1 MASSF
6 RDRTNE
12 FHSMCERIRTRTH
25 TPTSILERRAL
36 LSPEPS
42 NASITKKNSKK
53 APHARSEFSVM
64 AAEISRQITNTA
76 SKLEKLTKL
85 AKRKTLF
92 DDRPVEISE
101 LTFIIKQDIAK
112 LNKQIA
118 MLQDY
123 TKHQK
128 QASKQA
134 TEHTSNV
141 VVALQSK
148 LADTSMSFKD
158 VLEIR
163 TENMKMSKDKRD
175 QFLFSA
181 AEQGADPAL
190 ANSPLMKSRR
200 RGLETT
206 PISSQQAQPTN
217 SVALLEETKEPEQQE
232 STLSLGIPMITQQ
245 QQQEMMV
252 MEQDRYIDHRS
263 SAIESIESTIAEL
276 GSIFQQ
282 LATMVAEQR
291 ETVQRIDQN
300 TDDIEMNVMGAQRE
314 LLKYYTSI
322 SSNRWLIIKIF
333 VTIVLFF
340 LLFTFI
346 M

>member
-1 MASSF
+1 SF

-76 SKLEKLTKL
+76 GKLEKLTRL

-190 ANSPLMKSRR
+190 GN
-200 RGLETT
+200 
-206 PISSQQAQPTN
+206 
-217 SVALLEETKEPEQQE
+217 VALLEETKEPEQQE

-276 GSIFQQ
+276 GGIFQQ

-333 VTIVLFF
+333 VTIVLF
-340 LLFTFI
+340 
-346 M
+346 

>member
-1 MASSF
+1 MATSF
-6 RDRTNE
+6 KDRTNE
-12 FHSMCERIRTRTH
+12 FHSMCERINTRIH

-42 NASITKKNSKK
+42 NTSRTKNSKK
-53 APHARSEFSVM
+53 APQARSEFAVM

-76 SKLEKLTKL
+76 GKLEKLTRL

-92 DDRPVEISE
+92 DDKPIEISE

-128 QASKQA
+128 QVSKQA

-175 QFLFSA
+175 QFLFST
-181 AEQGADPAL
+181 AEQGTDPAL
-190 ANSPLMKSRR
+190 ANSPLLKSRR

-206 PISSQQAQPTN
+206 STSPQSAN
-217 SVALLEETKEPEQQE
+217 NVAVLEETKELEQE

-276 GSIFQQ
+276 GGIFQQ

-322 SSNRWLIIKIF
+322 SSNRWLLIKIF
-333 VTIVLFF
+333 VTIILFF

>member
-1 MASSF
+1 MTF
-6 RDRTNE
+6 KDRTNE
-12 FHSMCERIRTRTH
+12 FHAIAERVRSRQHLPNT
-25 TPTSILERRAL
+25 LEKRAL
-36 LSPEPS
+36 IGTTPSSPSLQQPS
-42 NASITKKNSKK
+42 
-53 APHARSEFSVM
+53 RSEFSLM
-64 AAEISRQITNTA
+64 AADISRNITGTA
-76 SKLEKLTKL
+76 GKLEKLTKL

-92 DDRPVEISE
+92 DDKPVEISE

-118 MLQDY
+118 MLKDY

-128 QASKQA
+128 HASKQA
-134 TEHTSNV
+134 SEHTSNV

-163 TENMKMSKDKRD
+163 TENMKITKDKRD

-181 AEQGADPAL
+181 TDKAGAPPL
-190 ANSPLMKSRR
+190 ADSPLLKPRR
-200 RGLETT
+200 RPNATVNYAEEQET
-206 PISSQQAQPTN
+206 
-217 SVALLEETKEPEQQE
+217 
-232 STLSLGIPMITQQ
+232 TLSLGIPMLTQQ
-245 QQQEMMV
+245 QQQEQMMV
-252 MEQDRYIDHRS
+252 LEQDRYIDHRS

-276 GSIFQQ
+276 GGIFQQ

-300 TDDIEMNVMGAQRE
+300 TDDIEMHVMGAQRE
-314 LLKYYTSI
+314 LLKYYTNI

-333 VTIVLFF
+333 VTIVCFF
-340 LLFTFI
+340 LLFTLI

>member
-76 SKLEKLTKL
+76 GKLEKLTKL

-190 ANSPLMKSRR
+190 GK
-200 RGLETT
+200 
-206 PISSQQAQPTN
+206 
-217 SVALLEETKEPEQQE
+217 
-232 STLSLGIPMITQQ
+232 
-245 QQQEMMV
+245 
-252 MEQDRYIDHRS
+252 
-263 SAIESIESTIAEL
+263 
-276 GSIFQQ
+276 
-282 LATMVAEQR
+282 
-291 ETVQRIDQN
+291 
-300 TDDIEMNVMGAQRE
+300 
-314 LLKYYTSI
+314 
-322 SSNRWLIIKIF
+322 
-333 VTIVLFF
+333 
-340 LLFTFI
+340 
-346 M
+346 

>member
-1 MASSF
+1 MTF
-6 RDRTNE
+6 KDRTNE
-12 FHSMCERIRTRTH
+12 FHSVVDRIRNRSQQPYST
-25 TPTSILERRAL
+25 LERRAL
-36 LSPEPS
+36 LPS
-42 NASITKKNSKK
+42 SSSHPSSKSNTH
-53 APHARSEFSVM
+53 PPRSEFSLM
-64 AAEISRQITNTA
+64 ASEISRNITSTA

-92 DDRPVEISE
+92 DDKPVEISE

-118 MLQDY
+118 MLQHY
-123 TKHQK
+123 TKSQK
-128 QASKQA
+128 ASNKQV

-163 TENMKMSKDKRD
+163 TENMKMTKDKRD
-175 QFLFSA
+175 QFLFTT
-181 AEQGADPAL
+181 ADQVAGESSL
-190 ANSPLMKSRR
+190 ANSPLVKSRR
-200 RGLETT
+200 RSGEEKGQVVQKNN
-206 PISSQQAQPTN
+206 IASQPMD
-217 SVALLEETKEPEQQE
+217 EQHE
-232 STLSLGIPMITQQ
+232 STLSLGIPMLSQQ
-245 QQQEMMV
+245 QIQEQQQLAV
-252 MEQDRYIDHRS
+252 MEQDRYIENRS
-263 SAIESIESTIAEL
+263 TAIESIESTIAEL
-276 GSIFQQ
+276 GGIFQQ

-300 TDDIEMNVMGAQRE
+300 TDDIEMNVIGAQRE
-314 LLKYYTSI
+314 LLKYYTNI
-322 SSNRWLIIKIF
+322 SSNRWLIMKVFATVIA
-333 VTIVLFF
+333 FF

>member
-1 MASSF
+1 MSF

-12 FHSMCERIRTRTH
+12 FHALCERLRSRSQ
-25 TPTSILERRAL
+25 TPTSLLERRAL
-36 LSPEPS
+36 LTPD
-42 NASITKKNSKK
+42 NTTKAKK
-53 APHARSEFSVM
+53 PTHARSEFSMM

-76 SKLEKLTKL
+76 SKLEKLTRL

-92 DDRPVEISE
+92 DDKPVEISE

-123 TKHQK
+123 TKQQKQNSK
-128 QASKQA
+128 QAS
-134 TEHTSNV
+134 EHTSNV

-148 LADTSMSFKD
+148 LADTSMTFKD

-175 QFLFSA
+175 QFLFTAS
-181 AEQGADPAL
+181 EQSSEAQL
-190 ANSPLMKSRR
+190 ANSPLMKTRR
-200 RGLETT
+200 RNQ
-206 PISSQQAQPTN
+206 PI
-217 SVALLEETKEPEQQE
+217 EENKTAVLQEQEE
-232 STLSLGIPMITQQ
+232 STLSLGIPMISQQ

-314 LLKYYTSI
+314 LLKYYSSI

-333 VTIVLFF
+333 VTIVFFF
-340 LLFTFI
+340 LVFTFI

>member
-1 MASSF
+1 MSSSSF
-6 RDRTNE
+6 KDRTNE

-42 NASITKKNSKK
+42 NASMTKKNSKK

-76 SKLEKLTKL
+76 GKLEKLTRL

-92 DDRPVEISE
+92 DDKPVEISE

-190 ANSPLMKSRR
+190 GKLIKS
-200 RGLETT
+200 
-206 PISSQQAQPTN
+206 
-217 SVALLEETKEPEQQE
+217 
-232 STLSLGIPMITQQ
+232 
-245 QQQEMMV
+245 
-252 MEQDRYIDHRS
+252 
-263 SAIESIESTIAEL
+263 
-276 GSIFQQ
+276 
-282 LATMVAEQR
+282 
-291 ETVQRIDQN
+291 
-300 TDDIEMNVMGAQRE
+300 
-314 LLKYYTSI
+314 
-322 SSNRWLIIKIF
+322 
-333 VTIVLFF
+333 
-340 LLFTFI
+340 
-346 M
+346 

>member
-1 MASSF
+1 MF
-6 RDRTNE
+6 KDRTNE
-12 FHSMCERIRTRTH
+12 FHSMCERIRSRSH
-25 TPTSILERRAL
+25 TPTTVLEKRAL

-42 NASITKKNSKK
+42 DTNQSKSYKNN
-53 APHARSEFSVM
+53 HARSEFSLM

-76 SKLEKLTKL
+76 GKLEKLTKL

-92 DDRPVEISE
+92 DDKPVEINE

-134 TEHTSNV
+134 SEHTSNV

-163 TENMKMSKDKRD
+163 TENMKISKDKRD
-175 QFLFSA
+175 QFLFSTM
-181 AEQGADPAL
+181 EQSANSEL
-190 ANSPLMKSRR
+190 ANSPLMKTRR
-200 RGLETT
+200 NAPVEDD
-206 PISSQQAQPTN
+206 N
-217 SVALLEETKEPEQQE
+217 KEQE

-252 MEQDRYIDHRS
+252 LEQDRYIDHRS

-276 GSIFQQ
+276 GGIFQQ

-322 SSNRWLIIKIF
+322 SSNRWLFIKIF
-333 VTIVLFF
+333 LTIVIFF
-340 LLFTFI
+340 LIFTFI

>member
-1 MASSF
+1 MTF
-6 RDRTNE
+6 KDRTTE
-12 FHSMCERIRTRTH
+12 FHAVVERIRSRSH
-25 TPTSILERRAL
+25 SSSALERRAL
-36 LSPEPS
+36 LSSPKPS
-42 NASITKKNSKK
+42 SPK
-53 APHARSEFSVM
+53 AKHHARSEFSLM
-64 AAEISRQITNTA
+64 AAEISRNITNTA
-76 SKLEKLTKL
+76 GKLEKLTRL

-92 DDRPVEISE
+92 DDKPVEISE

-118 MLQDY
+118 MLQEY
-123 TKHQK
+123 TKSQR
-128 QASKQA
+128 QSSKQA
-134 TEHTSNV
+134 NEHTSNV

-181 AEQGADPAL
+181 AEQTSEPMLG
-190 ANSPLMKSRR
+190 NSPLLKSRR
-200 RGLETT
+200 RGPGGES
-206 PISSQQAQPTN
+206 PGSSHTYQPHM
-217 SVALLEETKEPEQQE
+217 EEQQE
-232 STLSLGIPMITQQ
+232 STLSLGIPMISQQQQQ

-252 MEQDRYIDHRS
+252 LEQDRYIETRS
-263 SAIESIESTIAEL
+263 TAIESIESTIAEL

-314 LLKYYTSI
+314 LLKYYTNI

-333 VTIVLFF
+333 VTIVFFF
-340 LLFTFI
+340 LVFTLI

>member
-1 MASSF
+1 
-6 RDRTNE
+6 
-12 FHSMCERIRTRTH
+12 
-25 TPTSILERRAL
+25 
-36 LSPEPS
+36 
-42 NASITKKNSKK
+42 
-53 APHARSEFSVM
+53 
-64 AAEISRQITNTA
+64 
-76 SKLEKLTKL
+76 
-85 AKRKTLF
+85 
-92 DDRPVEISE
+92 
-101 LTFIIKQDIAK
+101 
-112 LNKQIA
+112 
-118 MLQDY
+118 
-123 TKHQK
+123 
-128 QASKQA
+128 
-134 TEHTSNV
+134 
-141 VVALQSK
+141 
-148 LADTSMSFKD
+148 
-158 VLEIR
+158 
-163 TENMKMSKDKRD
+163 MSKDKRD

-181 AEQGADPAL
+181 AEQTDPTLGTAITIIIIYRVISFLIIFFLFIYL

-206 PISSQQAQPTN
+206 PIQPQSSAVLQ
-217 SVALLEETKEPEQQE
+217 EEQQE

-252 MEQDRYIDHRS
+252 MEQDRYIDNRS
-263 SAIESIESTIAEL
+263 TAIESIESTIAEL
-276 GSIFQQ
+276 GGIFQQ

-300 TDDIEMNVMGAQRE
+300 TDDIEMNVIGAQRE